1 MEHYW
6 PFIEAVESGGRVML
20 KVFAGMYD
28 PREGTANY
36 FKRNYNLDEDKI
48 RQFMGKKLKEVAKE
62 ELKDYPKLGEW
73 KRDNMSTSI
82 YLSHSNKV
90 TFQEI
95 YFVYETLLGRAGYQ
109 RKYPLDVIRAMKG

>member
-6 PFIEAVESGGRVML
+6 PFIEVVESGGRVML

-28 PREGTANY
+28 SREGTLNY
-36 FKRNYNLDEDKI
+36 FNRNYNMDEDKI

-62 ELKDYPKLGEW
+62 ELKDFSNKGQW
-73 KRDNMSTSI
+73 NRDNASTSI
-82 YLSHSNKV
+82 YLGNNDV

-95 YFVYETLLGRAGYQ
+95 YFVYETLLGRTGYQ